1 MITMKIT
8 DILNVV
14 PTLQEMANKRFP
26 GATSFKIARL
36 MRELDKEIQLFDK
49 QRAEI
54 AQEFGEKDAS
64 GQLVFPEEG
73 NVKIIESKIEECN
86 AKLESIFSTEIEI
99 NADKLSYSSI
109 ESADFTPSQA
119 LALEP
124 IVDFE

>member
-1 MITMKIT
+1 MKIT

-64 GQLVFPEEG
+64 GQLVFTEEG

>member
-64 GQLVFPEEG
+64 GQLVFTEEG

>member
-14 PTLQEMANKRFP
+14 PTLQEMANKSFP

-49 QRAEI
+49 QRTEI
-54 AQEFGEKDAS
+54 AQEYGEKDAS
-64 GQLVFPEEG
+64 GQLVLTEEG

-86 AKLESIFSTEIEI
+86 EKLSSIFNTEIEI
-99 NADKLSYSSI
+99 NADKLSYSTI
-109 ESADFTPSQA
+109 EGANFTPSQA
-119 LALEP
+119 LSLEP
-124 IVDFE
+124 IVDFD

>member
-14 PTLQEMANKRFP
+14 PTLQEMSNKSFP

-49 QRAEI
+49 QRTEI
-54 AQEFGEKDAS
+54 AQEFGEKDAN
-64 GQLVFPEEG
+64 GQLVSTEEG
-73 NVKIIESKIEECN
+73 NIKIIESKIKDCN
-86 AKLESIFSTEIEI
+86 EILKSISNTEIDI
-99 NADKLSYSSI
+99 NADKISYSI
-109 ESADFTPSQA
+109 FEGINIAPAEA

-124 IVDFE
+124 IIDFE